1 VVLEELI
8 ASQIYMAEVVV
19 ELLLLVKVQIQQPL
33 LQVETEVMALQPTR
47 LI

>member
-1 VVLEELI
+1 VVLEGLI

-19 ELLLLVKVQIQQPL
+19 ALLVLVKVRVQQFL